1 MARRFRWFAM
11 AAVAILL
18 SCGASAQA
26 AGPEKEI
33 FPFEGSDENWVECP
47 EQGFNIRI
55 DFFGIDV
62 VKTWRDSAGNVTR
75 IKIHSHG
82 AGTLVNQNDSTK
94 TETGSSPQNITVDFL
109 AETFPISGMQLH
121 NNIPGE
127 GRVAHDTGTITF
139 PIEVIDRQT
148 GEFTVNFDIVLHSE
162 ANIPSSSTGARWS
175 NEREPR
181 SSSPND
187 SSENIRRPDQRC

>member
-1 MARRFRWFAM
+1 MMAGRFRWFAM

-33 FPFEGSDENWVECP
+33 FPFEGSFEPFVECP

-75 IKIHSHG
+75 IKIHSYG
-82 AGTLVNQNDSTK
+82 TGTLVNTSDPTK
-94 TETGSSPQNITVDFL
+94 TETGSSPTNITVDFL
-109 AETFPISGMQLH
+109 AETFTVSGMPLH

-127 GRVAHDTGTITF
+127 GRVAHETGTITF
-139 PIEVIDRQT
+139 PIEVIDRTT
-148 GEFTVNFDIVLHSE
+148 GEFEVDFDVVL
-162 ANIPSSSTGARWS
+162 
-175 NEREPR
+175 R
-181 SSSPND
+181 SGGKHPEFVDWCSMVD
-187 SSENIRRPDQRC
+187 

>member
-1 MARRFRWFAM
+1 MMAGKFRWLAM

-33 FPFEGSDENWVECP
+33 FPFEGSFEPFVECP

-62 VKTWRDSAGNVTR
+62 EKTWRDSAGNVTR
-75 IKIHSHG
+75 IKIHSYG
-82 AGTLVNQNDSTK
+82 TGTLVNTSDPTK
-94 TETGSSPQNITVDFL
+94 TETGSSPTNITVDFL
-109 AETFPISGMQLH
+109 AETFTVSGIPSH

-127 GRVAHDTGTITF
+127 GRVAHETGTITF
-139 PIEVIDRQT
+139 PIEVIDRTT
-148 GEFTVNFDIVLHSE
+148 GEFEVDFVVVL
-162 ANIPSSSTGARWS
+162 
-175 NEREPR
+175 R
-181 SSSPND
+181 SGGKHPEFVDWCSMVD
-187 SSENIRRPDQRC
+187 